1 MAIAGAAN
9 SPANHKP
16 QKRNNMQYNIQ
27 KVEGATIFLLEGK
40 LFNEPQTNELREA
53 IQKEI
58 TGNMRHFVIDL
69 KGMEFVNSACL
80 NFLISARNKIIQNG
94 GALVLCNVSDQLKR
108 LLSVTKLESL
118 FTTAGRTSEA
128 LNLLTGVKTS

>member
-1 MAIAGAAN
+1 M
-9 SPANHKP
+9 H
-16 QKRNNMQYNIQ
+16 YNIQ
-27 KVEGATIFLLEGK
+27 KVEGAIIFLLEGK
-40 LFNEPQTNELREA
+40 LFNEPQTAELREA

-58 TGNMRHFVIDL
+58 AGNNRQFVIDL

-94 GALVLCNVSDQLKR
+94 GAMVMCNVSDQLKR

-118 FTTAGRTSEA
+118 FTIAGRTSDA
-128 LNLLTGVKTS
+128 LNLLTGVKPS